1 MKRILALLLAA
12 VMVFCFVGCGEDAA
26 DTVTTT
32 TTTTAEATTTTVGDD
47 TTTTTEA
54 AGTTTTNAVVTT
66 TTATVKV
73 TTTAKPTTTKATT
86 TKATTTT
93 TKATTTTTKPVPKTY
108 EEKLLLTN
116 EFRED
121 GMPDASIV
129 VLYAIHQLDIE
140 KYFTSRKD
148 VEEDFYLNYYT
159 IPEAVVLE
167 KARTKYVIT
176 DQYFEKIKSLKTY
189 QAMGSYG
196 TDTAEYKDGNFVLEV
211 VHGGGFGGGGEE
223 KYTVIGYKRSSGV
236 LAVCLDFSIDY
247 DYTGDFEHQYFY
259 EIEYTYSGTADF
271 SVKAHSI
278 VSTDKAL
285 IDSLRIRTV
294 KKVTDT
300 TPYTLK
306 PVA

>member
-1 MKRILALLLAA
+1 MKRILAFLLAA
-12 VMVFCFVGCGEDAA
+12 MMVFCLVGCGEDAT

-32 TTTTAEATTTTVGDD
+32 TTEAVTTTTAGDATTTTD
-47 TTTTTEA
+47 TADTTTTEA
-54 AGTTTTNAVVTT
+54 VVT
-66 TTATVKV
+66 
-73 TTTAKPTTTKATT
+73 
-86 TKATTTT
+86 TTTT

-121 GMPDASIV
+121 GMPDASTV

-148 VEEDFYLNYYT
+148 VEGEIYFNYYT

-176 DQYFEKIKSLKTY
+176 NEYFEKIKSLKFY
-189 QAMGSYG
+189 QDIGSYG
-196 TDTAEYKDGNFVLEV
+196 MDSAEYKDGTFVLEV
-211 VHGGGFGGGGEE
+211 VHGGGFGGGGDE
-223 KYTVIGYKRSSGV
+223 KYTVIGYKSANGA
-236 LAVCLDFSIDY
+236 LAVCLDFSIDF
-247 DYTGDFEHQYFY
+247 DYTGNFEHQYFY

-271 SVKAHSI
+271 SVKDGTI
-278 VSTDKAL
+278 VSTDKAF

>member
-12 VMVFCFVGCGEDAA
+12 VMAFCFVGCGEDAA

-32 TTTTAEATTTTVGDD
+32 TAEATTTTVSGD
-47 TTTTTEA
+47 TTTTTDTA
-54 AGTTTTNAVVTT
+54 DTTTTDTVVTT
-66 TTATVKV
+66 TTATAKV
-73 TTTAKPTTTKATT
+73 TTTAKPTTT

-108 EEKLLLTN
+108 EEELLLTN

-148 VEEDFYLNYYT
+148 VEGEIYFNYYT

-236 LAVCLDFSIDY
+236 LAVCLDFSIDF

-278 VSTDKAL
+278 VSTDKAF